1 MKCVHCGK
9 FINGE
14 FSIHLKKTFEIVEGT
29 ITENDIEFIHK
40 DCEEEFY
47 EKKEHDEIFNMLQE
61 RIITDDNCCS
71 EKEMDDFITTL
82 IERKE
87 DIERV
92 KSDFDDFIDEI
103 KEMSLEDLTNLLK
116 EYGVKFKESEDNE

>member
-1 MKCVHCGK
+1 MKCIHCGK

-14 FSIHLKKTFEIVEGT
+14 FSIYLKKPIEEVEGP
-29 ITENDIEFIHK
+29 ITENDIEFLHK

-47 EKKEHDEIFNMLQE
+47 ENKEHDEIFNILQE
-61 RIITDDNCCS
+61 RIINDDNHCS

-87 DIERV
+87 EIERV
-92 KSDFDDFIDEI
+92 KSDVDDFIDEI
-103 KEMSLEDLTNLLK
+103 KEMSLEDVTNLLK
-116 EYGVKFKESEDNE
+116 KYGVKFKESEDNE